1 MDANDR
7 YIAVPERSLAELV
20 DLTERAL
27 SELEPLQP
35 NDALIHAL
43 RGALDDVRQNMH
55 TLV

>member
-1 MDANDR
+1 MDTDDR
-7 YIAVPERSLAELV
+7 WIAVPERQLGDLI

-43 RGALDDVRQNMH
+43 RGSLDAIRKSVHQ
-55 TLV
+55 LV